1 MLLGVSQA
9 MVSYIFLCILVF
21 GLVFMPP
28 NTVINMKSISDLLW
42 DDTKMS
48 KPQDIF
54 LQYCS
59 RLKRAITGISD
70 REFEAVNSSAWAE
83 PGDQGQSGK
92 PILAEL
98 SPAVNA
104 NLHGLLQVMYV
115 LCLTFELVLS

>member
-9 MVSYIFLCILVF
+9 MASYMFLCILVF

-28 NTVINMKSISDLLW
+28 NTVINMKSISDVLW

-59 RLKRAITGISD
+59 RLKRVITGISD
-70 REFEAVNSSAWAE
+70 RESEAVNSSAWAQ
-83 PGDQGQSGK
+83 PGVQGQSGK
-92 PILAEL
+92 PTLAEL

-115 LCLTFELVLS
+115 LCLTFVQ